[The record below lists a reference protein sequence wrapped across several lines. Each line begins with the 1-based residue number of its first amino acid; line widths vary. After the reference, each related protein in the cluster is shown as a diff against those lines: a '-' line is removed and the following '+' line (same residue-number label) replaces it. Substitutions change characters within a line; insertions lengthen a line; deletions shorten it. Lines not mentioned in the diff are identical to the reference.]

1 MNQLPDISIKNAVV
15 LTQFTIVANTKCIKT
30 TIRAERKIILKKFS
44 SSRELSCKSS
54 TMHFTFASQDP
65 PEVPH
70 PAHFRIIVQKI
81 LKSFCGVVCLVW
93 AVWFVVGWSGA
104 AHLE

>member
-1 MNQLPDISIKNAVV
+1 MSS
-15 LTQFTIVANTKCIKT
+15 
-30 TIRAERKIILKKFS
+30 IRAERKIILKKFS

>member
-1 MNQLPDISIKNAVV
+1 MFSS
-15 LTQFTIVANTKCIKT
+15 
-30 TIRAERKIILKKFS
+30 IRAERKIILKKFS

-81 LKSFCGVVCLVW
+81 LKSFCGVCLLGLGGLVCWVVW
-93 AVWFVVGWSGA
+93 RRAFV
-104 AHLE
+104 E